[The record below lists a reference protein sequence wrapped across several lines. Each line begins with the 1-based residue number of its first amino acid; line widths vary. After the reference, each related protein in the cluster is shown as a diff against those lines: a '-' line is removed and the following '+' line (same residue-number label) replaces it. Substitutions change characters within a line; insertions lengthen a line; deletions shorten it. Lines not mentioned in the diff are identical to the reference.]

1 MDNSV
6 ENLKFVSQ
14 IELRSYDFYKILY
27 YFLTILKFVL

>member
-14 IELRSYDFYKILY
+14 IELRSYDLYRILY